1 MECVY
6 AEEGEVWFDFGVAE
20 EEDVD
25 EFADLEVGGCDVLDD
40 VGEEVG
46 DVSALG
52 DELLPGGG
60 GEGSFR
66 FRFSLLGARCT
77 DYRCVGLPR

>member
-1 MECVY
+1 M
-6 AEEGEVWFDFGVAE
+6 AE

-60 GEGSFR
+60 GRGVLDSDSVCLGLDVLIIDALAYRDEG
-66 FRFSLLGARCT
+66 LEGI
-77 DYRCVGLPR
+77 

>member
-60 GEGSFR
+60 GEF
-66 FRFSLLGARCT
+66 
-77 DYRCVGLPR
+77 